1 MSETNLY
8 SHLTQ
13 FFRTARHLYGR
24 CPSCG
29 HIFRL
34 SDAAI
39 SYGANPP
46 RDWLLRLS
54 QREARLD
61 ERKGNLEEWQA
72 ELEIR
77 EGDVQDADR
86 DIGLR
91 ERNLEQ
97 TVKQRA
103 REMLK
108 DSSQIKKLLTE
119 ARRESILRSRSTL
132 LGSLFERLSPF
143 LQRFRHDPRDIRPIM
158 HPIDYVCFDGLTTN
172 RRVERITFVE
182 VKVGTSRVNPAQ
194 RSIMEAIQQGRV
206 GTEVWQFGARGI
218 PIEQQLLKPGQ
229 GPRTLPSPEDAG

>member
-1 MSETNLY
+1 MSENALY

-13 FFRTARHLYGR
+13 FFRTARHLFGR

-46 RDWLLRLS
+46 RDWLLKLS
-54 QREARLD
+54 QQEARLV

-77 EGDVQDADR
+77 EGDIRDADR
-86 DIGLR
+86 DVVVR
-91 ERNLEQ
+91 ERNLDR

-103 REMLK
+103 KDMLK
-108 DSSQIKKLLTE
+108 DDAQIKKLLTQ
-119 ARRESILRSRSTL
+119 ARRESTQRSRATL
-132 LGSLFERLSPF
+132 LGNLFERLSPF

-182 VKVGTSRVNPAQ
+182 VKVGTSRANSAQ

-206 GTEVWQFGARGI
+206 GSEVWQFGARGI
-218 PIEQQLLKPGQ
+218 PIEQQLLKPGT
-229 GPRTLPSPEDAG
+229 GPKALPGLIE

>member
-1 MSETNLY
+1 MSENTLY

-13 FFRTARHLYGR
+13 FFRTARHLFGR

-46 RDWLLRLS
+46 RDWLLKLS
-54 QREARLD
+54 QQEARLV
-61 ERKGNLEEWQA
+61 ERKGDLEEWQA
-72 ELEIR
+72 DLEIR
-77 EGDVQDADR
+77 ERDTREADR
-86 DIGLR
+86 DFALR
-91 ERNLEQ
+91 ERNLDR

-103 REMLK
+103 KDMLK
-108 DSSQIKKLLTE
+108 DDAQIKKLLTQ
-119 ARRESILRSRSTL
+119 ARRESIQRSRATL
-132 LGSLFERLSPF
+132 LGNLFERLSPF
-143 LQRFRHDPRDIRPIM
+143 LQRFHHDPRDIRPIM

-182 VKVGTSRVNPAQ
+182 VKVGTSRANPAQ

-206 GTEVWQFGARGI
+206 GTEVWQFGTRGI
-218 PIEQQLLKPGQ
+218 PIEQQLLRPGP
-229 GPRTLPSPEDAG
+229 GPRALPGSIE